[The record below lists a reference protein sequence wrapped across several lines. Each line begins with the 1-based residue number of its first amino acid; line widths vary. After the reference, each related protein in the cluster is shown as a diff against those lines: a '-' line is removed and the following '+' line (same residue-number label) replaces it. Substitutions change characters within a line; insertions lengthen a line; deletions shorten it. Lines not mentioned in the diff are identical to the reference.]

1 MKRLLI
7 SAAAIAMLA
16 PAAVTAKRM
25 PAKVQ
30 GINYGATLPQDGRI
44 KASDW
49 EWDPNPDAPAMSS
62 ADFGFDDI
70 ENWTGD
76 GENQAALVIQWNDSR
91 ETHAVVFGYRWN
103 GQATGADMLKA
114 VVRNNPRLYTLMQYT
129 NVSSPTDPNGGY
141 TINGIGW
148 DADNDGEISL
158 VDTKD
163 GMIYTSEDGFFEHPR
178 GYKPGSGGSSD
189 YDYDDWESTD
199 DGDFWQAGWYMGYW
213 SYWVGEGEHPSSL
226 SYSNWGAS
234 GRVLENNSWDGWNYA
249 VNMMA
254 SDWKELKSAPS
265 LIPDGARTEFK
276 VGDLFYSLTD
286 YSKGT
291 VRVVNP
297 SALTTITGASYREFN
312 GESIVIP
319 ATFRDE
325 EED

>member
-7 SAAAIAMLA
+7 SATAIAMLA

-30 GINYGATLPQDGRI
+30 GIDYGATLPQDGRM
-44 KASDW
+44 KVSDW
-49 EWDPNPDAPAMSS
+49 EWDPNPEAPAMSS
-62 ADFGFDDI
+62 ADFGFDNI

-199 DGDFWQAGWYMGYW
+199 DGDFWQAGIWATGATG
-213 SYWVGEGEHPSSL
+213 SVRENIPVHSAIRAGERQV
-226 SYSNWGAS
+226 A
-234 GRVLENNSWDGWNYA
+234 
-249 VNMMA
+249 
-254 SDWKELKSAPS
+254 
-265 LIPDGARTEFK
+265 
-276 VGDLFYSLTD
+276 
-286 YSKGT
+286 YSKTTAGT
-291 VRVVNP
+291 DGIMP
-297 SALTTITGASYREFN
+297 WI
-312 GESIVIP
+312 
-319 ATFRDE
+319 
-325 EED
+325 